1 MTPTQGLGSKPR
13 HYEEVGSVHRETWE
27 PETETSEPRGNGNP
41 TPALYL
47 VRMNVHCLFTYKV
60 DTGLYERTNV
70 HTNQM
75 LRIAKDKR
83 NTQGPRWSLMAGRTQ
98 ASILKPN

>member
-1 MTPTQGLGSKPR
+1 
-13 HYEEVGSVHRETWE
+13 
-27 PETETSEPRGNGNP
+27 
-41 TPALYL
+41 
-47 VRMNVHCLFTYKV
+47 MNVHCLFTYKV